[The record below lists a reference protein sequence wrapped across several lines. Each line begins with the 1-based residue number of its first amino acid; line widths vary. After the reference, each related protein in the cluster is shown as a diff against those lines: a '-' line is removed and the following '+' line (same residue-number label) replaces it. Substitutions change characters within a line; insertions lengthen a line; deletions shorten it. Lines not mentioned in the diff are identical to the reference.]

1 MAMSF
6 TKGDGIAK
14 TDTAKLSRKIANDT
28 GIQAVRGVGRIL
40 LDDIMRCIMLQYAV
54 MYCDVT

>member
-54 MYCDVT
+54 M